1 MSCCL
6 YRCRRPSLTG
16 HVASKNGS
24 IVRTGIQPQRINPS
38 VWIVNI
44 PLGPCAPGEPYR
56 VWAQILPGLRV
67 IVPEAVVVE
76 ARFLIEPLAL
86 EADRAVGRG
95 VVIGGAAG
103 EGFGLAP
110 QAQAVRVPSSLICSR
125 EVPRWSPTAF
135 SSEKSREV

>member
-1 MSCCL
+1 M
-6 YRCRRPSLTG
+6 
-16 HVASKNGS
+16 
-24 IVRTGIQPQRINPS
+24 
-38 VWIVNI
+38 
-44 PLGPCAPGEPYR
+44 
-56 VWAQILPGLRV
+56 
-67 IVPEAVVVE
+67 EA
-76 ARFLIEPLAL
+76 AFLIEPLAL
-86 EADRAVGRG
+86 EADGTVRGR